1 MDLRRRNK
9 QHVMETMDGKTPAPR
24 AHEFACA
31 HGDEL
36 LIQRVGAYCLA
47 SGYSSDC
54 RLDLLKV
61 EAATR
66 RRSPSRSRI
75 KLWPLS
81 TALRPG
87 RASPNSLASFRPTR
101 EIADKT
107 GREHPARQV
116 VEGQLD
122 DARLHRLE
130 AQDAFMRLD
139 IAGHDNIAEVRPAID
154 PRKRVPKTI
163 SSGRG
168 GNQNEPQDPNHHPP
182 HRHHTHPV
190 SGATINLPPFALA
203 PGLQASPGR

>member
-66 RRSPSRSRI
+66 RRSPSFVGFGRRRAANR
-75 KLWPLS
+75 LG
-81 TALRPG
+81 LR
-87 RASPNSLASFRPTR
+87 
-101 EIADKT
+101 
-107 GREHPARQV
+107 
-116 VEGQLD
+116 
-122 DARLHRLE
+122 
-130 AQDAFMRLD
+130 
-139 IAGHDNIAEVRPAID
+139 
-154 PRKRVPKTI
+154 
-163 SSGRG
+163 
-168 GNQNEPQDPNHHPP
+168 
-182 HRHHTHPV
+182 
-190 SGATINLPPFALA
+190 
-203 PGLQASPGR
+203 